1 MAKMEDVWH
10 TPLEEARA
18 KLGIRGAVDLETQ
31 KEGDFW
37 MGTRKTL

>member
-10 TPLEEARA
+10 TPLDEARA

-37 MGTRKTL
+37 MGLRKTL